1 MPWRRD
7 HHAAANSNGRLTA
20 QRTTAITTAVTI
32 PAFTGPS
39 PSERTNLG
47 PRRTS
52 TSSTARLVRV
62 PRTHWSSKNRS
73 KRMPAATAR
82 APNTS
87 RASSA
92 GACRSAGTLVRQR
105 KTAATIQAATPAP
118 AAKVAGRTMRVAVIS
133 DVHANYHALEAVL
146 GEIDAAQVDAVW
158 CLGDTVGYG
167 PRPNDCCE
175 AVERRADR
183 CLVGN
188 HDLVVLGE
196 LTVSDFTE
204 DAAAAALWTSQVLT
218 QTSRTF
224 LEGLKPLAEV
234 EGVDLFHASARDPVW
249 EYVLT
254 EEAAR
259 ATLQLSDASLV
270 LVGHSHVAL
279 ALTLNGESVGGG
291 LAPAGTEVEL
301 TGRWLLNPG
310 SVGQPRDGDARAAW
324 LLLDLERGLP
334 RVLAARLERGE

>member
-1 MPWRRD
+1 
-7 HHAAANSNGRLTA
+7 
-20 QRTTAITTAVTI
+20 
-32 PAFTGPS
+32 
-39 PSERTNLG
+39 
-47 PRRTS
+47 
-52 TSSTARLVRV
+52 
-62 PRTHWSSKNRS
+62 
-73 KRMPAATAR
+73 
-82 APNTS
+82 
-87 RASSA
+87 
-92 GACRSAGTLVRQR
+92 
-105 KTAATIQAATPAP
+105 
-118 AAKVAGRTMRVAVIS
+118 MRVAVIS

-167 PRPNDCCE
+167 PRPNDCCD
-175 AVERRADR
+175 AVAGRADH

-196 LTVSDFTE
+196 LTVSDFNE

-218 QTSRTF
+218 PTSRGF
-224 LEGLKPLAEV
+224 LERLQPSAEV

-259 ATLQLSDASLV
+259 ATLELSDATLV

-279 ALTLNGESVGGG
+279 ALTLDGGGDVGGG
-291 LAPAGTEVEL
+291 LAPAGTELEL
-301 TGRWLLNPG
+301 NGRWLLNPG

-324 LLLDLERGLP
+324 LLLDLERRFAAFHRVAYSIENTQNEMRERGLP